1 MGRKTIDRTGEKGVN
16 NFGSEM
22 VIVEYRKW
30 DDKKIWDE
38 VTKYTSCAELI
49 ENCRGA
55 YRAAEK
61 WGILDKVKEY
71 YKSI

>member
-30 DDKKIWDE
+30 DDVDI
-38 VTKYTSCAELI
+38 YFP
-49 ENCRGA
+49 
-55 YRAAEK
+55 
-61 WGILDKVKEY
+61 EY
-71 YKSI
+71 DWLLKHVRYAHFNDGEI